1 MSARYVSPS
10 YRDESPK
17 SARYRSAATA
27 VDATHTTASAPTA
40 TLIGERGKITDPYR
54 HRETST
60 RAASGHARA
69 WLKTVFGSS
78 KLCSAAGSNNRITP
92 AILTVTSHCRARRI
106 VDAPNAS
113 TTRTTRCF
121 RRGTSPAYR
130 RGTAV
135 KKTGA
140 LAGPGLEVAITR
152 TLLTESCSSCCALVR
167 RSVRRQPRRQRSRL
181 P

>member
-10 YRDESPK
+10 YRDGSPK

-27 VDATHTTASAPTA
+27 VDATHTTASAPTPM
-40 TLIGERGKITDPYR
+40 LIGERGKMAEPYR
-54 HRETST
+54 QSETST

-69 WLKTVFGSS
+69 WLNTVLGSS
-78 KLCSAAGSNNRITP
+78 KLCSAAGSNNRIMP

-106 VDAPNAS
+106 ADAPNAS
-113 TTRTTRCF
+113 TTWTVRRL
-121 RRGTSPAYR
+121 RRGTSSAYR
-130 RGTAV
+130 RGTEV

-152 TLLTESCSSCCALVR
+152 TLLTESCS
-167 RSVRRQPRRQRSRL
+167 
-181 P
+181 